1 VLRSVRS
8 RVVAVAIGVA
18 IVSVAV
24 SSWLATRT
32 TGAAL
37 RGEAE
42 RSLELDTSIY
52 RQLLEFGSTN
62 ATWDGVEDIVGELAT
77 STGRR
82 IALVDGEGVVF
93 ADSDSLDGG
102 RARALPRAPTAQID
116 PSAPLVGIGTRQR
129 LVALD
134 EQTLAQLNIVALAA
148 GKCLQANGIEFS
160 RFDSVSSGPRLV
172 PRAPLTEEADNVAYL
187 DCVADLDDATAE
199 ITAANAKVATSK
211 QNKPTAPPIALYLG
225 TRAENPLS
233 LSGGELARVIGLGA
247 IVAGIAALVAWLL
260 GRRITRPFVALAAAS
275 RQLGAGNFETQVPI
289 ESDDEV
295 GELAVAFNSM
305 ATSLSRTETARRRM
319 TADIAHE
326 LRNPLVTI
334 HGTLEAIQDG
344 VYEPS
349 PEVIESMIEE
359 TVLLRRIVND
369 LQDLAAI
376 DAGTVRIEP
385 RDIDIV
391 ELCSSLVEAHR
402 ATAPAIELAVV
413 APEPV
418 TAAADPD
425 RVRQIVGNLLS
436 NAIRHTPPEGTVTVS
451 VTNTEVNA
459 LIEVADSGIGI
470 APEELT
476 HVFERLWRA
485 DSSRSRG
492 TGGSGLGLSIARGL
506 ARAQGGDISAR
517 TSVGRGTTFSLRL
530 PRHAAAP
537 AAPTKRAANQASF
550 DTRR

>member
-1 VLRSVRS
+1 VLHSIRS
-8 RVVAVAIGVA
+8 RVIAVAISVA

-32 TGAAL
+32 TGQAL

-42 RSLELDTSIY
+42 RSLEVDTSIY
-52 RQLLEFGSTN
+52 RRLLEFAETHP
-62 ATWDGVEDIVGELAT
+62 TWDGVADVIVDLSR
-77 STGRR
+77 STDRR
-82 IALVDGEGVVF
+82 IALVANDGEVI
-93 ADSDSLDGG
+93 ADSDRVDG
-102 RARALPRAPTAQID
+102 RRPRPLPRVPTAQID
-116 PSAPLVGIGTRQR
+116 ATTPLSGIGTRPRAVAIDKATLGR
-129 LVALD
+129 LNNLAL
-134 EQTLAQLNIVALAA
+134 EAVS
-148 GKCLQANGIEFS
+148 CLEDSDIEFS
-160 RFDSVSSGPRLV
+160 RVDSPIIGPRLIPV
-172 PRAPLTEEADNVAYL
+172 ETLTSPEDRSL
-187 DCVADLDDATAE
+187 FRTC
-199 ITAANAKVATSK
+199 TAALDAATQGLGSVLSVEIVVATDA
-211 QNKPTAPPIALYLG
+211 QMAPAISLYLG
-225 TRAENPLS
+225 TRTENPLR
-233 LSGGELARVIGLGA
+233 LSGAGLWRVIGLA
-247 IVAGIAALVAWLL
+247 AVVAGAAALSAWLL
-260 GRRITRPFVALAAAS
+260 GRRITRPFIALTAAA
-275 RQLGAGNFETQVPI
+275 RQLGTGQFDTQVPI

-305 ATSLSRTETARRRM
+305 ASSLERTETARRRM

-359 TVLLRRIVND
+359 TDLLRRIVND
-369 LQDLAAI
+369 LQDLSAI
-376 DAGTVRIEP
+376 DAGTLRVER
-385 RDIDIV
+385 RDTDLV
-391 ELCSSLVEAHR
+391 ELCTSLVEAHR
-402 ATAPAIELAVV
+402 AVAPGIEVAAVAPA
-413 APEPV
+413 PV
-418 TAAADPD
+418 QALVDPD

-436 NAIRHTPPEGTVTVS
+436 NAIRHTPVDGTVTVS
-451 VTNTEVNA
+451 ILNSGVNA

-517 TSVGRGTTFSLRL
+517 TSVGRGTTFTVRL
-530 PRHAAAP
+530 P
-537 AAPTKRAANQASF
+537 TS
-550 DTRR
+550 